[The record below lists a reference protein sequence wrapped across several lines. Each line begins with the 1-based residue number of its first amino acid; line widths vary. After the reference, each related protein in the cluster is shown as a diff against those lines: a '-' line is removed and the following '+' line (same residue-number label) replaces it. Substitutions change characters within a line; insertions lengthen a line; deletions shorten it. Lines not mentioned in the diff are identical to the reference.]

1 MQRAGW
7 THEQPFCFSK
17 GHDGQASLVCLPCEC
32 SGKRG
37 SYNEAPLCHTRI
49 NGAWHPAGLSELE
62 RLLPEHVLPKPAL
75 DLTDASGLD
84 SIFRCLAVMILP
96 GLVCPQQ
103 QGWTLIARH
112 KSQDLG
118 LQYEAKSVCVHP
130 CQSFSAPHHLSVP

>member
-1 MQRAGW
+1 MQRAGC

-62 RLLPEHVLPKPAL
+62 RLLPEHVLPKPTL

-84 SIFRCLAVMILP
+84 STESL
-96 GLVCPQQ
+96 
-103 QGWTLIARH
+103 WTLEVSLPTTMPGNLRLL
-112 KSQDLG
+112 SPL
-118 LQYEAKSVCVHP
+118 
-130 CQSFSAPHHLSVP
+130 SAPNPN